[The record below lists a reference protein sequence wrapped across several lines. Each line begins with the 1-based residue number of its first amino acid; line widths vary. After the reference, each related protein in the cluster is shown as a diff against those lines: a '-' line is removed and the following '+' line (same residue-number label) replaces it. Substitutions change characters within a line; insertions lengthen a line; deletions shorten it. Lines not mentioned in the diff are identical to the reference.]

1 VAAERF
7 PVHFPDGPRDAE
19 ALFVLPSGQ
28 PFLVT
33 KGRHSAVELYRYPLP
48 LRAGETVTLERVA
61 VLDADGRKGMDLVTG
76 ASASTSGR
84 WVAIRTYKSLSLH
97 HADAL
102 LRGDTRPARVVDLTP
117 VGEPQGEGV
126 ALFDDGRVVLT
137 SEGGFED
144 NPASIAIL
152 RCPLE

>member
-1 VAAERF
+1 MPYLELSLRSTEAEQ
-7 PVHFPDGPRDAE
+7 PRYE
-19 ALFVLPSGQ
+19 RALEDVGAL
-28 PFLVT
+28 
-33 KGRHSAVELYRYPLP
+33 A
-48 LRAGETVTLERVA
+48 VTL
-61 VLDADGRKGMDLVTG
+61 LD
-76 ASASTSGR
+76 
-84 WVAIRTYKSLSLH
+84 
-97 HADAL
+97 ADAL